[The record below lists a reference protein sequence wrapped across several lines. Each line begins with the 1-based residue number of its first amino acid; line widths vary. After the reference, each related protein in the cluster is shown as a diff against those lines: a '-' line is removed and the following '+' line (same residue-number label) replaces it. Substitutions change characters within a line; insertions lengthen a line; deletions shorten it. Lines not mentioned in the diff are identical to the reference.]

1 MTSRILVATRVEVPQ
16 DRAFAAFTSEIA
28 AWWRPNRL
36 FEFTSRRS
44 GVLAFEPHEGG
55 RVTETYT
62 DGSVF
67 EIGRIRVWEP
77 PSRLVFSWRQ
87 ASFTAGQETE
97 VHVRFEP
104 AGDETRVTVEHFGW
118 ETVPPEHVAR
128 HTFPDAIFMQ
138 RHAEWW
144 QALLRSF
151 KDEAQGPS

>member
-1 MTSRILVATRVEVPQ
+1 VASRILVAIRVAVSPA
-16 DRAFAAFTSEIA
+16 RAFEAFTSEIA
-28 AWWRPNRL
+28 AWWRPNAM
-36 FEFTSRRS
+36 FDFTVRRS
-44 GVLAFEPHEGG
+44 GLLAFEPHEGG
-55 RVTETYT
+55 RFTEVYD

-87 ASFTAGQETE
+87 ASFKEGQETE

-104 AGDETRVTVEHFGW
+104 AGEETRVTVEHFGW

-128 HTFPDAIFMQ
+128 HTFPAAMFMQ

-151 KDEAQGPS
+151 KDKALRPY

>member
-1 MTSRILVATRVEVPQ
+1 VASRILVSTRVAVSPE
-16 DRAFAAFTSEIA
+16 RAFEAFTREIA
-28 AWWRPNRL
+28 AWWRPNGL

-55 RVTETYT
+55 SFTETYD

-77 PSRLVFSWRQ
+77 PSRLVFGWRQ
-87 ASFTAGQETE
+87 ASFTTGQETE

-104 AGDETRVTVEHFGW
+104 AGAETRVTVEHFGW
-118 ETVPPEHVAR
+118 ETVPLEHVAR